1 MTSQDFITIR
11 GARQHNLKNID
22 LQIPKNKLVVF
33 TGLSGS
39 GKSSLAF
46 DTIYAEGQR
55 RYVESL
61 SSYARQFL
69 GVMNKPD
76 VDAIDG
82 LSPAISIDQKT
93 TSHNPRSSVGTI
105 TEIYDYLR
113 LLFARIGHPHC
124 PQCGQ
129 EIAPQSAEQIVSQM
143 MEHIHSA
150 CLADRRVKFMI
161 LAPIVKSRK
170 GEFRDLFDNLR
181 KKGLSLVRVD
191 KIIYDLDED
200 ITLIKTNQHSIEA
213 VIERFTFEK
222 HRAKDETEVQKLRT
236 RLTQAV
242 ETSLKLADGQVLLSE
257 VKDPSLSFPQKPKD
271 MTDHLYSEKFAC
283 PIDNLSLPEIEP
295 RLFSFNAPQ
304 GACPTCNGLGVQ
316 LKIDPQLL
324 VAMELSISEG
334 AIIPYASMMSS
345 DTWFRRTVEMVL
357 KKYGYTIQTEF
368 RYLPQPAQAAVLHG
382 DPTIFRVEGTNQQ
395 GRITS
400 IRTSFEGFIPNLER
414 RYQETESEHVRSEI
428 QKYMREEECPTC
440 HGQRLKP
447 EALSVTINQ
456 KNIFAVGQLPINE
469 ASDWVKNLPKIISQ
483 REQTIGSMI
492 IKELEHRLQFLV
504 SVGLNYLNLNRS
516 AGTLSGGESQRIRLA
531 SQIGTG
537 LTGVLYV
544 LDEPTIGLHQ
554 RDNLQLI
561 RTLDNL
567 RDLGN
572 TVIVVEHDRDVMER
586 ADHIVDFGP
595 GAGIH
600 GGSIIFQGTVTDI
613 KQDKNSLTGQYL
625 SGKKQVLATSNHSR
639 TTVEPSQNRQ
649 LVISGCS
656 EHNLKDITVEFPLG
670 KMICVTGV
678 SGSGKSTLVH
688 DTLYH
693 ALASKLNHF
702 HRDRGGKFTS
712 LHGVEHV
719 SRASLITQSPI
730 GRTPRSN
737 PVTYTKVF
745 DHVRELFAHTQ
756 EAKIRGYGAGRFSF
770 NVKGGRCEACQGGG
784 EVKIEMQFLPDVYVT
799 CDVCQGH
806 RYNQETLQITYKSK
820 NISEILNLTVD
831 DALVFFSAIPQIKR
845 KLDTLQ
851 QVGLGYIKLG
861 QPAPQLS
868 GGEAQR
874 IKLAKELSIH
884 SLGHTIYILDEPTTG
899 LHFADVEK
907 LLSVLKALVA
917 QNNTIICVEHNLDVI
932 KNSDWIIDLG
942 PEGGEG
948 GGHVITT
955 GTPADIAD
963 SKNSYTGQFLSKSL
977 Y

>member
-1 MTSQDFITIR
+1 MSDFISIR

-22 LQIPKNKLVVF
+22 LKIPKNKLVVF

-76 VDAIDG
+76 VDGIEG

-93 TSHNPRSSVGTI
+93 TSHNPRSTVGTI

-113 LLFARIGHPHC
+113 LLFARVGHPHC
-124 PQCGQ
+124 PKCGL
-129 EIAPQSAEQIVSQM
+129 EIAPQSAEQIVDQM
-143 MEHIHSA
+143 LDQILHATSHTLHA
-150 CLADRRVKFMI
+150 KFMV
-161 LAPIVKSRK
+161 LSPIVQSRK
-170 GEFRDLFDNLR
+170 GEFRELFENLQ

-191 KIIYDLDED
+191 RIVYDLEED
-200 ITLIKTNQHSIEA
+200 ITLIKTNKHSIDGI
-213 VIERFTFEK
+213 IERFTFDK
-222 HRAKDETEVQKLRT
+222 ARTKNETEIAKLRT
-236 RLTQAV
+236 RLTAAV
-242 ETSLKLADGQVLLSE
+242 ETSLKLADGQVLLTE
-257 VKDPSLSFPQKPKD
+257 VNDASLSFPEKPKD
-271 MTDHLYSEKFAC
+271 TIDHLYSEHFAC
-283 PIDNLSLPEIEP
+283 PVDNISLPENEP

-304 GACPTCNGLGVQ
+304 GACSTCNGLGVQ
-316 LKIDPQLL
+316 LKIDPELL
-324 VAMELSISEG
+324 IALELSISEG
-334 AIIPYASMMSS
+334 AIIPYASMMAN
-345 DTWFRRTVEMVL
+345 DTWFRRTVEAVL

-368 RYLPQPAQAAVLHG
+368 RYLPKPAQEAVLHG
-382 DPTIFRVEGTNQQ
+382 DDTIYTVEGPNQH
-395 GRITS
+395 GKITS
-400 IRTSFEGFIPNLER
+400 IRTNFEGFIPNLQR
-414 RYQETESEHVRSEI
+414 RYQETESEHVRTEI
-428 QKYMREEECPTC
+428 QKYMREELCPAC
-440 HGQRLKP
+440 NGKRLKP
-447 EALSVTINQ
+447 EALSVTISE
-456 KNIFAVGQLPINE
+456 KNIYEVGQIPIDQT
-469 ASDWVKNLPKIISQ
+469 AFWVKNLPQVLSAK
-483 REQTIGSMI
+483 EQTIGSMI

-504 SVGLNYLNLNRS
+504 SVGLNYLNLNRT

-561 RTLDNL
+561 HTLKDL

-572 TVIVVEHDRDVMER
+572 TVIVVEHDQEVMEQ
-586 ADHIVDFGP
+586 ADFIVDFGP
-595 GAGIH
+595 GAGKH
-600 GGSIIFQGTVTDI
+600 GGKIVSQGDI
-613 KQDKNSLTGQYL
+613 ATIKKDPHSSTGQYL

-639 TTVEPSQNRQ
+639 TTVELSQNHQ

-656 EHNLKDITVEFPLG
+656 EHNLKNITAEFPLG
-670 KMICVTGV
+670 KFICVTGV

-688 DTLYH
+688 DTLFH
-693 ALASKLNHF
+693 ALSAKLNHF
-702 HRDRGGKFTS
+702 HRDRGGKFTA
-712 LHGVEHV
+712 LHGAEHL
-719 SRASLITQSPI
+719 SRVSLITQSPI

-745 DHVRELFAHTQ
+745 DHIRELFAQTQ
-756 EAKIRGYGAGRFSF
+756 EAKIRGYGPGRFSF

-799 CDVCQGH
+799 CDVCRGQ
-806 RYNQETLQITYKSK
+806 RYNHETLQVAYKSK
-820 NISEILNLTVD
+820 NIADILHLTVD
-831 DALVFFSAIPQIKR
+831 EALEFFAPIPQIRR

-851 QVGLGYIKLG
+851 QVGLGYIELG

-874 IKLAKELSIH
+874 IKLAKELSV
-884 SLGHTIYILDEPTTG
+884 SSFGHTIYILDEPTTG

-907 LLSVLKALVA
+907 LLNVLKALVA

-932 KNSDWIIDLG
+932 KNSDWVIDLG
-942 PEGGEG
+942 PEGGEQG
-948 GGHVITT
+948 GGVVAI
-955 GTPADIAD
+955 GTPQDIA
-963 SKNSYTGQFLSKSL
+963 SAKNSYTGQFLSHVL
-977 Y
+977 N